1 MEGFNKSQETKAF
14 QQKYYPDSIFA
25 KASVISDKS
34 TEGYYKIFND
44 MGPLNN
50 TDSFTFPVLN
60 DFTVIDKLG
69 KGLVGG
75 NILRASFKDSNCKE
89 AEGLF
94 EVYLY

>member
-1 MEGFNKSQETKAF
+1 
-14 QQKYYPDSIFA
+14 
-25 KASVISDKS
+25 
-34 TEGYYKIFND
+34 

-75 NILRASFKDSNCKE
+75 NILRARF
-89 AEGLF
+89 
-94 EVYLY
+94 

>member
-1 MEGFNKSQETKAF
+1 
-14 QQKYYPDSIFA
+14 
-25 KASVISDKS
+25 
-34 TEGYYKIFND
+34 

-69 KGLVGG
+69 KGLVDG